1 MHTQGDNDMQV
12 VCRCSKLIMALV
24 LRISGDQSLTIDFFP
39 DAKHA
44 SVVSKSTFT
53 DIVGEIACSHT

>member
-1 MHTQGDNDMQV
+1 
-12 VCRCSKLIMALV
+12 MALV